1 MNTVQYVQHMSTMN
15 IMNTTKEMNKHRYQ
29 LERYTGMSTKH
40 RCPECNKE
48 KKFTRY
54 IDTETNKFLD
64 EKVGRCDR
72 LDNCGYHY
80 KPKQFF
86 TDNPNYLDFNETR
99 FYPTFKP
106 QSPQIPSSPSFIP
119 LDSFKEVLGKDLGSN
134 NFVKFLVS
142 LIGLD
147 SAKSVIELYY
157 LTTSNV
163 WEGAT
168 IFWQIDKNK
177 KIRSGKV
184 MLYDS
189 ITGKREKTKNHWM
202 HKVLNLSDF
211 NLKQCFFGEHLLKVI
226 DKIVAIV
233 ESDKTAVIMSHFLP
247 QYIWLSTSGKEGLN
261 EEKFKVLKGRT
272 VILFP
277 DLSKPDTKESCF
289 ELWSKKINEYKTIA
303 NISVSDYLERVSS
316 EKQKIEGWD
325 IADYYIAYHKES
337 L

>member
-1 MNTVQYVQHMSTMN
+1 MRNY
-15 IMNTTKEMNKHRYQ
+15 RYQ
-29 LERYTGMSTKH
+29 LEKYTGMATKH
-40 RCPECNKE
+40 LCPECNQE

-54 IDTETNKFLD
+54 IDTETNIYLD

-80 KPKQFF
+80 KPKDFF
-86 TDNPNYLDFNETR
+86 RDNPKYSDFNEIR
-99 FYPTFKP
+99 LYPVFKP
-106 QSPQIPSSPSFIP
+106 KSPQIEREPSFIP
-119 LDSFKEVLGKDLGSN
+119 FDLFKEALGKDLGSN
-134 NFVKFLVS
+134 NFIKFLVCLVGLNS
-142 LIGLD
+142 SKNLI
-147 SAKSVIELYY
+147 ERYY

-168 IFWQIDKNK
+168 IFWQIDINK

-202 HKVLNLSDF
+202 HKVLNIPDF
-211 NLKQCFFGEHLLKVI
+211 NLKQCFFGEHLLNDNEKV
-226 DKIVAIV
+226 VAIV

-247 QYIWLSTSGKEGLN
+247 QYIWISTSGKEGLN
-261 EEKFKVLKGRT
+261 EEKFKVLKGRA

-289 ELWSKKINEYKTIA
+289 ELWSKKALEYKPIS
-303 NISVSDYLERVSS
+303 NISVSDYLERISS

-325 IADYYIAYHKES
+325 IADYYIACHKES